1 METIRGRTSHTLDL
15 NGLKDR
21 LTNDQRVLLDLGTG
35 DGRYVR
41 TLADKYPDWLII
53 GVDSCRENL
62 QEHSRAKAPN
72 MLFLIASAQGLP
84 HELNGLVSHIT
95 INFPWGSL
103 LQSLLAGDASLLNGL
118 SSIARQEA
126 SIEIFLNG
134 GAMTENGVDLECG
147 AVRIQQNLWDAG
159 WRITGPY
166 PIPISALR
174 KYPTTWARR
183 LAHGRDPRVMALRG
197 RRML

>member
-41 TLADKYPDWLII
+41 TLADTHPDWLII

-62 QEHSRAKAPN
+62 QDHSRTKAPN
-72 MLFLIASAQGLP
+72 MLFLIASAQDLP

-118 SSIARQEA
+118 SSIARQDA
-126 SIEIFLNG
+126 CIEIFLNG
-134 GAMTENGVDLECG
+134 GAMAENGVDLESG
-147 AVRIQQNLWDAG
+147 AIRIQQNLWDAG
-159 WRITGPY
+159 WRSAGPY
-166 PIPISALR
+166 AIPISALQ

>member
-1 METIRGRTSHTLDL
+1 METIRGRMSHILDL
-15 NGLKDR
+15 NGLKAR

-35 DGRYVR
+35 DGRYVHA
-41 TLADKYPDWLII
+41 LADRNPDWFII
-53 GVDSCRENL
+53 GVDTCRENL
-62 QEHSRAKAPN
+62 EDHSRAKAPN
-72 MLFLIASAQGLP
+72 MLFLIASAQDLP

-118 SSIARQEA
+118 SCIARHEA
-126 SIEIFLNG
+126 SIEILLNG

-147 AVRIQQNLWDAG
+147 AIRIQQNLWDAG
-159 WRITGPY
+159 WRIAGPY
-166 PIPISALR
+166 PIAISALQ
-174 KYPTTWARR
+174 KYPSTWARR

-197 RRML
+197 RRMA